1 MLTIIR
7 NLVKSKAIAGVLA
20 TAAVA
25 VVPSFA
31 MADHRGW
38 DRDDWRGRRDWHDDH
53 HDHGGGFVGISIGGG
68 GYCPPPVGPP
78 PICAPAR
85 PVIVEDRV
93 WVEPV
98 YRTVCDQRW
107 VPATYRTVIDRVW
120 VAPVTRTQCDRV
132 WVEPRYEWVDGQ
144 RVMTEPG
151 HYVDGQPR
159 EVVVTPGHY
168 EDRSRQE
175 LVADGHYESFE
186 RQELAVPDHFETRC
200 REVVAVAPP
209 PVIVREEPRAR
220 IDLRFPIGH

>member
-1 MLTIIR
+1 MLATIR
-7 NLVKSKAIAGVLA
+7 NLLKSKAIAGILA

-25 VVPSFA
+25 AVPSFA
-31 MADHRGW
+31 MADHRGGW
-38 DRDDWRGRRDWHDDH
+38 ERSDWHGRRDWHDDH

-68 GYCPPPVGPP
+68 GYCPPPVCPP

-85 PVIVEDRV
+85 PVIV
-93 WVEPV
+93 
-98 YRTVCDQRW
+98 Q
-107 VPATYRTVIDRVW
+107 
-120 VAPVTRTQCDRV
+120 DRV

-186 RQELAVPDHFETRC
+186 RQELVLPGHFETRC

-209 PVIVREEPRAR
+209 PVIVREQPRAR